1 MANPAHG
8 VNKKLLRWAR
18 ERAGMSV
25 SDAATRL
32 RKDSKLILAWEDGRI
47 TPTFRQL
54 EYLAETL
61 YKRPIALFFFPE
73 PPEEEEAKTRFRTLP
88 EPELRALEADTR
100 LALREGLA
108 FQQSLAEL
116 TDGRNPAKHLI
127 TRDIRAS
134 IDEPVEKFS
143 SQVRQY
149 LGVTLDEQST
159 WQDLEEAFKQW
170 RSRLETAGV
179 YILKR
184 SFKQKAICG
193 FCLYDNEYPLV
204 VINNGTSHSR
214 QSFTAFHELAHLLFR
229 ISGITKEND
238 DYIALLRGREKRI
251 EEMCNAFAAEF
262 LMPAATFPFSEFDAQ
277 RIDQSVSQIARRYGV
292 SREAVLRRILDAG
305 LVDPS
310 TYRRKKDEWDRQFL
324 ERRKKSAGGD
334 YYATKATYLGEG
346 FITLAFRRYHS
357 GALDLTEL
365 ARHLRVKATSV
376 AGLEDYAV
384 SGR

>member
-1 MANPAHG
+1 
-8 VNKKLLRWAR
+8 
-18 ERAGMSV
+18 MSV
-25 SDAATRL
+25 SDVATRL
-32 RKDSKLILAWEDGRI
+32 KKDSQLILDWEQRRD

-61 YKRPIALFFFPE
+61 YKRPIALFFFPQ
-73 PPEEEEAKTRFRTLP
+73 PPPEEEAKTRFRTLP
-88 EPELRALEADTR
+88 KTELEAFEADTR

-108 FQQSLAEL
+108 FQQSLSEL

-127 TRDIRAS
+127 TRDIDATP
-134 IDEPVEKFS
+134 DKPVETLS

-159 WQDLEEAFKQW
+159 WENTEEAFKQW
-170 RSRLETAGV
+170 RSRLETVGV

-214 QSFTAFHELAHLLFR
+214 QTFTAFHELAHLLFR
-229 ISGITKEND
+229 ISGITKED
-238 DYIALLRGREKRI
+238 DNYIALLQGREKRI
-251 EEMCNAFAAEF
+251 EELCNAFAAEF
-262 LMPAATFPFSEFDAQ
+262 LMPAATFPFSEFDTQ
-277 RIDQSVSQIARRYGV
+277 RIDQSVSTIARRYCV
-292 SREAVLRRILDAG
+292 SREAVLRRILDAN
-305 LVDPS
+305 LVDRG
-310 TYRRKKDEWDRQFL
+310 TYQRKKDEWDREFL
-324 ERRKKSAGGD
+324 RSRKRGAGGD

-346 FITLAFRRYHS
+346 FISLAFRRYHS

>member
-1 MANPAHG
+1 MPNPADG

-18 ERAGMSV
+18 ERAGISV

-32 RKDSKLILAWEDGRI
+32 RKDSKLILAWEDGTI
-47 TPTFRQL
+47 IPTFRQL

-73 PPEEEEAKTRFRTLP
+73 PPKEEEAKKRFRTLP
-88 EPELRALEADTR
+88 EPELKALEADTL

-134 IDEPVEKFS
+134 TDQTVESLS
-143 SQVRQY
+143 SQARLY
-149 LGVTLDEQST
+149 LGVTLEEQST
-159 WQDLEEAFKQW
+159 WQDTEGAFKHW
-170 RSRLETAGV
+170 RNYLETVGV

-184 SFKQKAICG
+184 SFKQKTICG

-204 VINNGTSHSR
+204 VINNGTAHSR
-214 QSFTAFHELAHLLFR
+214 QTFTAFHELAHLLFR
-229 ISGITKEND
+229 ISGITKQD
-238 DYIALLRGREKRI
+238 DYIALLRGHEKRM
-251 EEMCNAFAAEF
+251 EEQCNAFAAEF
-262 LMPAATFPFSEFDAQ
+262 LMPSATFPFSEFDAR
-277 RIDQSVSQIARRYGV
+277 RIDESVSRIARRYGV
-292 SREAVLRRILDAG
+292 SREAVLRRMLDAG
-305 LVDPS
+305 FVDPN
-310 TYRRKKDEWDRQFL
+310 TYQLKKDEWNREFL
-324 ERRKKSAGGD
+324 RRRKKAAGGD
-334 YYATKATYLGEG
+334 YYATKATYLGGG
-346 FITLAFRRYHS
+346 FISLAFHRYHS